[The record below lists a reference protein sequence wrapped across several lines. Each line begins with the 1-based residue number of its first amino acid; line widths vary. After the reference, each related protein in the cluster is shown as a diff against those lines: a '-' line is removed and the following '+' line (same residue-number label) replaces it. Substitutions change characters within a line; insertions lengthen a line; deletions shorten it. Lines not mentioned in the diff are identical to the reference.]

1 MMLLHLIKK
10 DILIAKKYVFIT
22 MLMIVAI
29 PLFVML
35 VAPSVSSI
43 VPFLYMVVLG
53 EVMLLQAIAQ
63 EEAKH
68 PKTTALLCSAPYQR
82 KNFVQAKY
90 ALFLLIFVFCWL
102 IHTFIM
108 FFINKSN
115 ILDLT
120 TILAVMLVGAIIF
133 GFYIPIEFKYGVVKA
148 KFVFMLV
155 ILMFSLGP
163 SLLVNLF
170 ENIKLDFSILETI
183 SIAVKNI
190 LLILANL
197 MVLGISML
205 LSTRIFSAKE
215 L

>member
-1 MMLLHLIKK
+1 MLLHLIKK

-22 MLMIVAI
+22 MLIIIAI
-29 PLFVML
+29 PLSVML
-35 VAPSVSSI
+35 VVPSVSSLA
-43 VPFLYMVVLG
+43 PFLYMVVLG
-53 EVMLLQAIAQ
+53 EAMLLQTISQ
-63 EEAKH
+63 EEAKN
-68 PKTTALLCSAPYQR
+68 PKTTALLCAAPYQR

-90 ALFLLIFVFCWL
+90 ALFFLIFAFCWL
-102 IHTFIM
+102 IHTFVT

-120 TILAVMLVGAIIF
+120 TILTVMLVGAIIC

-148 KFVFMLV
+148 KFVFMIV
-155 ILMFSLGP
+155 IFMFSLGP
-163 SLLVNLF
+163 SLLGNF
-170 ENIKLDFSILETI
+170 FGSIKLDFSVLETI
-183 SIAVKNI
+183 SPAIKNS

-205 LSTRIFSAKE
+205 LSTRIFLKKD